1 MRDGEVFS
9 SLDVSETLNKVPVVS
24 IDYVFADRSLIS
36 QASGWM
42 KSEKAKVIRPGE
54 EVGRPMDRLRRAA
67 ILMRLIEKLRE
78 QGSWCGETHVQKA
91 TFFLQELMQVPLGFD
106 FLLYKH
112 GPFSFDL
119 RDGLTGLRA
128 DDLLALE
135 PHRPYG
141 PRMALTNRSDYI
153 QRLFSKTLDN
163 YDPLISFVAE
173 NLGPKD
179 VIELERLAT
188 ALYVTKRAE
197 VGLSADTRADLLTE
211 LKPHI
216 PREIAVRAVEAAD
229 RMIKEAER
237 YPD

>member
-1 MRDGEVFS
+1 
-9 SLDVSETLNKVPVVS
+9 
-24 IDYVFADRSLIS
+24 
-36 QASGWM
+36 
-42 KSEKAKVIRPGE
+42 
-54 EVGRPMDRLRRAA
+54 MDRLRRAA

-119 RDGLTGLRA
+119 REELTGLRA
-128 DDLLALE
+128 DDLLVLE

-141 PRMALTNRSDYI
+141 PRMARTDRSDYI
-153 QRLFSKTLDN
+153 QRLFSKTLN
-163 YDPLISFVAE
+163 KYDRLISFVAQ

-179 VIELERLAT
+179 VVELERLAT
-188 ALYVTKRAE
+188 ALYVTKRAGFS
-197 VGLSADTRADLLTE
+197 VPADARAELLTE

-216 PREIAVRAVEAAD
+216 PREIAVPAVQAAD
-229 RMIKEAER
+229 RMIREAGKIRALTIVRASEA
-237 YPD
+237 PLA